1 MTGRNSFKDL
11 RAKMTP
17 AQQENAAKKAMALR
31 EDMSLAELRQARRL
45 TQETLSETL
54 HVGQAAVAKLEKRA
68 DMYVSNLRRYIR
80 AMGGDL
86 DIVARFPEGAVKIT
100 NFAEIAEP
108 FDDGKS

>member
-1 MTGRNSFKDL
+1 MTGRKSLKAL

-17 AQQENAAKKAMALR
+17 AQRENAARKAATLR
-31 EDMSLAELRQARRL
+31 DDMSLTELRQARQL
-45 TQETLSETL
+45 TQEALGETL

-108 FDDGKS
+108 FDDAKG